1 MSVGRVRRVLWVVLC
16 AVAVTALSAAP
27 ASAHDDLLGT
37 TPADGTTLATAP
49 DQVVLTFTDPAVALG
64 TQVVVTGPDGTD
76 LAQGAV
82 QLVGSTVVQPLAAA
96 RPAGVYRV
104 DWRVTSAD
112 GHPVS
117 NTFTF
122 TVTSPSGPVSATPT
136 TSPAGTA
143 IATAAPTPASSTATV
158 PVGTVENTAQ
168 SGRISGSGAV
178 LGVLALVVLALVVVR
193 IGRARS
199 LRRIDAQRAAASG
212 PNGTAGTA
220 GTAETSGGA

>member
-1 MSVGRVRRVLWVVLC
+1 MSGGRLRRLLWVVLC
-16 AVAVTALSAAP
+16 AVAVTALGAAP

-136 TSPAGTA
+136 TSPDVTATATATAGAPIPEPSMSAVPIGTVDQ
-143 IATAAPTPASSTATV
+143 TAAPGSV
-158 PVGTVENTAQ
+158 
-168 SGRISGSGAV
+168 SGSRWFVG
-178 LGVLALVVLALVVVR
+178 LVVLVLLALGLVR
-193 IGRARS
+193 FGRARS
-199 LRRIDAQRAAASG
+199 LRRIAGQRATSG
-212 PNGTAGTA
+212 PDGTAGT
-220 GTAETSGGA
+220 SGEA